1 MADSADSS
9 RDSGQESP
17 STRPVFLAPPA
28 HRPVALLIGGEAQ
41 SRLLVERA
49 LAEDFDVEIVSDV
62 TAELDGRA
70 ERRADVIVLDET
82 SIPGAGRETVAAI
95 RGRQELVDVPI
106 LLISGA
112 AHDAQSLRLLRA
124 GAQDRLPAPVSAEE
138 LRARALNL
146 ATMKRARDTLKEA
159 VTSPSGD
166 LESLARQ
173 ATGEKQS
180 VEAAY
185 RKADAASR
193 AKDEFLAVLA
203 HELRTPLHAVLG
215 WTDLLRRE
223 GVSASDVARGLE
235 VIERNARAQ
244 ARLIEEVLDMSA
256 MMRRKVQIKLDPIAL
271 GTVLLQALD
280 AVRPAADARGITIE
294 WEGDAAD
301 LTVLG
306 DPERL
311 LQVIH
316 NLVGNAVKFTP
327 DGGRVRVRVSATEGT
342 VALHVED
349 TGIGIAPDFL
359 PRIFDEFTQARNPLT
374 ERPRGLGLGLAIARR
389 LVELHGGVIEA
400 ASPGE
405 GRGATFT
412 VRLPLL
418 PSSQPAPAERAR

>member
-1 MADSADSS
+1 
-9 RDSGQESP
+9 
-17 STRPVFLAPPA
+17 
-28 HRPVALLIGGEAQ
+28 
-41 SRLLVERA
+41 
-49 LAEDFDVEIVSDV
+49 
-62 TAELDGRA
+62 
-70 ERRADVIVLDET
+70 
-82 SIPGAGRETVAAI
+82 
-95 RGRQELVDVPI
+95 
-106 LLISGA
+106 
-112 AHDAQSLRLLRA
+112 
-124 GAQDRLPAPVSAEE
+124 
-138 LRARALNL
+138 
-146 ATMKRARDTLKEA
+146 MKRARDILKEV

-185 RKADAASR
+185 EKAEARSR

-203 HELRTPLHAVLG
+203 HELRTPLNSVLG
-215 WTDLLRRE
+215 WTGLLRRE
-223 GVSASDVARGLE
+223 GVSESDVARGLE

-244 ARLIEEVLDMSA
+244 ARLIEEVLDVSA
-256 MMRRKVQIKLDPIAL
+256 MMRRKVQVKLDPVAVRP
-271 GTVLLQALD
+271 VLLQAVD
-280 AVRPAADARGITIE
+280 SIRPAADAKGIAIE
-294 WEGDAAD
+294 CACDATD

-327 DGGRVRVRVSATEGT
+327 EGGRVSVRVSVTERT
-342 VALHVED
+342 VVLHVED
-349 TGIGIAPDFL
+349 TGIGIAPGFL

-374 ERPRGLGLGLAIARR
+374 ECPKGLGLGLAIARR

-418 PSSQPAPAERAR
+418 SSSQPAPAERAL